1 MANNSPHKASFSP
14 ARKWAIA
21 LNVLASCAALL
32 ALVVMVNYLAS
43 RHFKRYQWMADERY
57 RLSPMTLKML
67 ESLTNQVKVIVFFDP
82 GNELFGSVKGLI
94 KEYRLAC
101 PKLDV
106 EFVDYVHAPGRAEL
120 IKTQY
125 RIVSATDENFV
136 IFECSG
142 KPPRIVYER
151 ELFDYDLSGV
161 FSGREAKR
169 TGFKGEQFFTSAI
182 VGVTDPK
189 PIKSYYLQGHGEHK
203 YFQGHD
209 EYKPDSEDDT
219 TGYFKFARVLQDKN
233 ILIEPLSLLTNDM
246 PADCQM
252 LIIAGPRQ
260 TLSAQELEKI
270 DDYLNHGGRAFILLM
285 NPFVTRV
292 RSGLERILANWG
304 VEVGDRLVSDETQA
318 KAGHTEVLYVSN
330 FGQHPIV
337 RPLVGSRLGM
347 VLPHAVRQSAA
358 ASRTADAA
366 KVMELAFSS
375 EHGKEAGGTNGV
387 IPLIVAVEKGAIPGV
402 AADRGS
408 TRMVVVG
415 DSFCLANAPIELD
428 ANRDFANLAVNW
440 LLDRSQLLAIGPRPV
455 REYKISLTQS
465 QMTAVR
471 WILLAGLPGG
481 VLLPGLLVWARRRR

>member
-1 MANNSPHKASFSP
+1 MANDSPHKASFST

-21 LNVLASCAALL
+21 LNVMASCAALL
-32 ALVVMVNYLAS
+32 ALVVMVNYLAG

-67 ESLTNQVKVIVFFDP
+67 EALTNQVKVVVFFDP

-101 PKLDV
+101 PRLEV

-120 IKTQY
+120 VKTQY
-125 RIVSATDENFV
+125 KIVSAADENFV

-142 KPPRIVYER
+142 KLPRIVYER

-161 FSGREAKR
+161 FAGREAKR

-189 PIKSYYLQGHGEHK
+189 PVKAYYLQGHGEH
-203 YFQGHD
+203 
-209 EYKPDSEDDT
+209 KPDSEDDT
-219 TGYFKFARVLQDKN
+219 TGYYKFARVLQDKN
-233 ILIEPLSLLTNDM
+233 ILIEPLSLLTNEM

-285 NPFVTRV
+285 NPGITGVK
-292 RSGLERILANWG
+292 SGLERTLANWG
-304 VEVGDRLVSDETQA
+304 VEVGDRLVTDESQA

-330 FGQHPIV
+330 FGQHAIV

-375 EHGKEAGGTNGV
+375 ERGKEANGTNGV
-387 IPLIVAVEKGAIPGV
+387 IPLMVAVEKGAIPGV

-428 ANRDFANLAVNW
+428 ANRDFENLAVNW

-465 QMTAVR
+465 QMRAVR
-471 WILLAGLPGG
+471 WILLAGLPGA